1 MLTGALSPVNG
12 QVVLNGERAHTNLL
26 SKYISVLNQ
35 KPHLFDTTIGN
46 NVRIG
51 KPEATDEEIWKALE
65 KAQLASHVTSL
76 PDGLQTKMHEMGK
89 RFSGGERQRVAFAR
103 TLMQETPI
111 IVLDEPTIG
120 LRFENKLS
128 LIETMFSATEEKTV
142 IWITHHLVGIEHV
155 DEVIFLD
162 RGQIVMQGS
171 HKQLLK
177 ENEKYRKLYE
187 LDKGI

>member
-1 MLTGALSPVNG
+1 M
-12 QVVLNGERAHTNLL
+12 NGERAHTNLL

-65 KAQLASHVTSL
+65 KAQLASHITSL

-120 LRFENKLS
+120 LDPKTELS

-162 RGQIVMQGS
+162 RT
-171 HKQLLK
+171 
-177 ENEKYRKLYE
+177 KLSC
-187 LDKGI
+187 KVVINNF